1 MAFSSHHQVPL
12 LCVTSLEHLS
22 CAHRIRYSVASHF
35 WIVRIGMA
43 TGSLLNFKLRFL
55 SAGNGWLNFLITYL
69 LQLFIETNRML
80 HDHH

>member
-1 MAFSSHHQVPL
+1 
-12 LCVTSLEHLS
+12 
-22 CAHRIRYSVASHF
+22 
-35 WIVRIGMA
+35 MA
-43 TGSLLNFKLRFL
+43 TGALLNFKLRFL